1 MSKHVYVSLHEHSPL
16 GHRSMHFQFNSLF
29 VSSTFHDANR
39 KSKPLNVFYLL
50 VSSFFFFMFR
60 RRAVDHTRVIL
71 KDVDSS
77 SPGAEYIN
85 ANYIRPLE
93 GEQNADLTSM
103 ASLENLN
110 TSYATLSNHGKCVN
124 CQLLNK
130 MCVQCSID
138 GGHNNN
144 KHKRTE
150 SLSSIR
156 SNFSVMTKKND
167 DFISKT
173 YIATQGCLPNTIVDF
188 WSMIWQENTR
198 VIVMTTKEIERTK
211 KKCEKYWPDPGQQQE
226 WGHAKVTCLTETST
240 NDYTLREMLFSWRG
254 REERKIFQYHFLVW
268 PDHGVP
274 TDPGCVLN
282 FLQDVNARQE
292 QLMGD
297 SVNPVSFQ
305 RF

>member
-1 MSKHVYVSLHEHSPL
+1 
-16 GHRSMHFQFNSLF
+16 
-29 VSSTFHDANR
+29 
-39 KSKPLNVFYLL
+39 
-50 VSSFFFFMFR
+50 
-60 RRAVDHTRVIL
+60 
-71 KDVDSS
+71 
-77 SPGAEYIN
+77 
-85 ANYIRPLE
+85 
-93 GEQNADLTSM
+93 M

-110 TSYATLSNHGKCVN
+110 TSYATLSNHGAGKCSN
-124 CQLLNK
+124 CYQLNK
-130 MCVQCSID
+130 MCVQCAID
-138 GGHNNN
+138 GSGNNN

-156 SNFSVMTKKND
+156 SNFSAMTTMTNAKKGD

-211 KKCEKYWPDPGQQQE
+211 KKCEKYWPDPGQQHE

-240 NDYTLREMLFSWRG
+240 NDYTLRELLFSLRG

-292 QLMGD
+292 QLLSDGI
-297 SVNPVSFQ
+297 NPVSYQLIVLGIPLIIILHLHRVPFVSIAQ
-305 RF
+305 PESVEPGHSL

>member
-1 MSKHVYVSLHEHSPL
+1 MQFQCDSLCGSLAHVIAANYLNDS
-16 GHRSMHFQFNSLF
+16 HFYSFLPFFSLF
-29 VSSTFHDANR
+29 AR
-39 KSKPLNVFYLL
+39 Y
-50 VSSFFFFMFR
+50 
-60 RRAVDHTRVIL
+60 AVDHTRVIL

-77 SPGAEYIN
+77 SSGAEYIN

-93 GEQNADLTSM
+93 NDQNADLTSM

-110 TSYATLSNHGKCVN
+110 TSYATLSNHHGKCVN

-130 MCVQCSID
+130 TCVQCAID
-138 GGHNNN
+138 GGGNNN

-156 SNFSVMTKKND
+156 SNFSAMTTMTNAKKND
-167 DFISKT
+167 DYISKT

-211 KKCEKYWPDPGQQQE
+211 KKCEKYWPDPGSQQE

-240 NDYTLREMLFSWRG
+240 NDYTLRELLFSWRG

-292 QLMGD
+292 SMMSDG
-297 SVNPVSFQ
+297 VNPVS
-305 RF
+305 

>member
-1 MSKHVYVSLHEHSPL
+1 MTSH
-16 GHRSMHFQFNSLF
+16 
-29 VSSTFHDANR
+29 
-39 KSKPLNVFYLL
+39 
-50 VSSFFFFMFR
+50 FFFI
-60 RRAVDHTRVIL
+60 RAVDHTRVIL
-71 KDVDSS
+71 KDIDSS
-77 SPGAEYIN
+77 SAGAEYIN

-93 GEQNADLTSM
+93 NDQNADMTSM

-110 TSYATLSNHGKCVN
+110 SSYATLSNHNHGKCGS

-130 MCVQCSID
+130 MCVQCAIE
-138 GGHNNN
+138 GGGNNN

-156 SNFSVMTKKND
+156 SNFSTMTTITLTSVKRND

-173 YIATQGCLPNTIVDF
+173 YIATQGCLSNTVVDF
-188 WSMIWQENTR
+188 WNMIWQENTR

-211 KKCEKYWPDPGQQQE
+211 KKCEKYWPDPGQQLE
-226 WGHAKVTCLTETST
+226 LGHAKVTCLSETST

-274 TDPGCVLN
+274 IDPGCVLN

-292 QLMGD
+292 QLMSDGI
-297 SVNPVSFQ
+297 NPVSLIKKRSSNNLQQSFLSSRVQ
-305 RF
+305 FVCIVQPASVELVHSSW

>member
-1 MSKHVYVSLHEHSPL
+1 MQIFLNDSQLLFHST
-16 GHRSMHFQFNSLF
+16 H
-29 VSSTFHDANR
+29 
-39 KSKPLNVFYLL
+39 
-50 VSSFFFFMFR
+50 

-77 SPGAEYIN
+77 SAGAEYIN

-93 GEQNADLTSM
+93 GDQNADLTSM

-110 TSYATLSNHGKCVN
+110 TSYATLSNHGKCGN
-124 CQLLNK
+124 CALLNK
-130 MCVQCSID
+130 MCVQCAID
-138 GGHNNN
+138 GSGGNNN

-156 SNFSVMTKKND
+156 SNFSVLTSKKND

-211 KKCEKYWPDPGQQQE
+211 KKCEKYWPDPGQHHE

-240 NDYTLREMLFSWRG
+240 NDYTLRELLFSWRG

-292 QLMGD
+292 QLLSDG
-297 SVNPVSFQ
+297 VNPVSST
-305 RF
+305 